1 MKDEGTG
8 IHEAF
13 CHEEGVGI
21 HARKGLGEVA
31 LGEAAEDDGIA
42 FFIIGWGGFWDRDGI
57 VHHAIMADEGD
68 EFSLAGVLAFGEE
81 VLDTGFHF
89 VASVGV
95 GDEGGFPRV
104 VLEFKSDENGA
115 IFRIFGLD
123 EFPFRALFE
132 VRREA
137 IGAAPVEVA
146 GGV

>member
-21 HARKGLGEVA
+21 HARK
-31 LGEAAEDDGIA
+31 
-42 FFIIGWGGFWDRDGI
+42 
-57 VHHAIMADEGD
+57 EGD
-68 EFSLAGVLAFGEE
+68 EFSLAGVATFGEE